1 MKRTLLFLTCMLA
14 SLTMLAQETQ
24 NDYLPFVEMGKQ
36 WHVVISYA
44 YDNINGSPYYGGS
57 HSKYRMYEEVKRN
70 GKTYLHARRILIAEC
85 EDQEAGLYR
94 EENRRVYKY
103 DETTDRD
110 IMLYDFSLKE
120 GDTFTYEFGFDQPVN
135 CKVLKQGWLTDGP
148 KIATN
153 STLVTDTLETNYR
166 WLRTWTIGRDNG
178 LGEYE
183 EVATWVECIG
193 ALENV
198 FGLIDNGYMKFD
210 SNLAYVVRKDHETGY
225 GKNDYLPF
233 SFYTLSMHGSY
244 MPTGESNAEYDDKRH
259 HLTYEQEGNRLH
271 IYGDVYTQCA
281 SNNYAF
287 IYERLTDDP
296 LVHEI
301 ELTPWE
307 VTPNTDTMGY
317 HHTNFYVS
325 GFNPNMN
332 YIVIDNNGEE
342 HPVINK
348 TPQMAYRPMIE
359 DGKVW
364 KVGAVN
370 SGNPVQLVEYY
381 YFDGDTII
389 EGKTCKQMM
398 RQRYVSPDFPEY
410 DTYSQVPS
418 LSYVG
423 AWYEEDKKVYFYDA
437 TTKQLGARR
446 ELMYDFSANAYD
458 TLKINNERYMIGAR
472 ETGGIKG
479 FKGVYRAVF
488 PCSDEN
494 NIRSDA
500 WFAHWLESVGSIN
513 GPMINII
520 DGQLA
525 DPAWFLMA
533 CTVGDE
539 VIYLNDEFEDRA
551 TPELSNAPKSRF
563 DFTHI
568 IKDKPKAPKRRGAD
582 QSIYGEYNNMQLG
595 INLAPIDDAYLIRI
609 TNEASKDVY
618 EKAINAGNIVALN
631 IDISAYPKGRYTVTV
646 ENSRES
652 FTGQFD
658 TIITGIEEVRGKK
671 EDVRGY
677 IYNLQ
682 GQRISTLQKG
692 LNIVN
697 GKKVYV
703 R

>member
-1 MKRTLLFLTCMLA
+1 MKRTLLFMTCMLA
-14 SLTMLAQETQ
+14 SLTMLAQKTQ
-24 NDYLPFVEMGKQ
+24 NDYIPFVEMGKQ
-36 WHVVISYA
+36 WHIVRS
-44 YDNINGSPYYGGS
+44 DFDEGS
-57 HSKYRMYEEVKRN
+57 HFEQYTLRNEEVVKD
-70 GKTYLHARRILIAEC
+70 GKTYLKMYRT
-85 EDQEAGLYR
+85 EDGLNTLYDAGLLREEDRKVYFFDNDTQKEYLMFDYSLKAGDTYETYSYDEQKMVSYKVMSVGDYR
-94 EENRRVYKY
+94 EGPDVVRY
-103 DETTDRD
+103 DYNQAADS
-110 IMLYDFSLKE
+110 M
-120 GDTFTYEFGFDQPVN
+120 DTYHRYLQKWIV
-135 CKVLKQGWLTDGP
+135 
-148 KIATN
+148 A
-153 STLVTDTLETNYR
+153 
-166 WLRTWTIGRDNG
+166 RTDNG
-178 LGEYE
+178 IEK
-183 EVATWVECIG
+183 TWIEGVGSLEGPLANLRDVVLPDLSKDYLTYVEDYSTD
-193 ALENV
+193 L
-198 FGLIDNGYMKFD
+198 
-210 SNLAYVVRKDHETGY
+210 
-225 GKNDYLPF
+225 YLPF
-233 SFYTLSMHGSY
+233 SFYDTMNKQIHGCNL
-244 MPTGESNAEYDDKRH
+244 PTGAEDYSYDRHH
-259 HLTYEQEGNRLH
+259 HLTYELEGNRLH
-271 IYGDVYTQCA
+271 VYGDVYTQCGP
-281 SNNYAF
+281 NNYAYF
-287 IYERLTDDP
+287 IEKLTDDP
-296 LVHEI
+296 LVRKIHFKI
-301 ELTPWE
+301 QE
-307 VTPNTDTMGY
+307 VEPFADCMAI
-317 HHTNFYVS
+317 HSTNFYVP
-325 GFNPNMN
+325 GFDTNMN

-398 RQRYVSPDFPEY
+398 RQRYVSPDYPEY

-437 TTKQLGARR
+437 TTKQLGPRR

-494 NIRSDA
+494 NYRSDI
-500 WFAHWLESVGSIN
+500 WFARWLEGVGSIN
-513 GPMINII
+513 GPMTNII

-525 DPAWFLMA
+525 EPAWFLMA

-595 INLAPIDDAYLIRI
+595 INLDTIDDAYLIRI
-609 TNEASKDVY
+609 TNEASKVVY

-652 FTGQFD
+652 FTGQFN
-658 TIITGIEEVRGKK
+658 TIVTGIVEVNNKNSNVK
-671 EDVRGY
+671 EY
-677 IYNLQ
+677 IYNIQ
-682 GQRISTLQKG
+682 GQRLNFLQKG

-697 GKKVYV
+697 GRKIMVK
-703 R
+703 

>member
-1 MKRTLLFLTCMLA
+1 MKRTLLFLTCMLV
-14 SLTMLAQETQ
+14 SVTMQAQDDPT
-24 NDYLPFVEMGKQ
+24 DYIPFVELNKQ
-36 WHVVISYA
+36 WYVLSTN
-44 YDNINGSPYYGGS
+44 DNPNYVADLERC
-57 HSKYRMYEEVKRN
+57 RMSDVQKRG
-70 GKTYLHARRILIAEC
+70 GKTYIHMYRFVDVLCYAKEG
-85 EDQEAGLYR
+85 GLYR
-94 EENRRVYKY
+94 EENRRVFKY
-103 DETTDRD
+103 DEATGTET
-110 IMLYDFSLKE
+110 MLYDFSLKE
-120 GDTFTYEFGFDQPVN
+120 GDIFTYEDFNPSVK
-135 CKVLKQGWLTDGP
+135 CKVLKQGWLQDGP
-148 KIATN
+148 KIVSSCSLSSA
-153 STLVTDTLETNYR
+153 DTLDVSYR
-166 WLRTWTIGRDNG
+166 PLRTWTIGVDNG
-178 LGEYE
+178 SGEYVE
-183 EVATWVECIG
+183 LITWVEG
-193 ALENV
+193 VGTLENM
-198 FGLIDNGYMKFD
+198 FGPFYTGGGRCR
-210 SNLAYVVRKDHETGY
+210 LAYIEKPDDNRY
-225 GKNDYLPF
+225 NYLPF
-233 SFYTLSMHGSY
+233 SFCNIHDPYIYYHGCNL
-244 MPTGESNAEYDDKRH
+244 PTSESNGNYDDRLH
-259 HLTYEQEGNRLH
+259 HLTYELEGERLH
-271 IYGDVYTQCA
+271 VYGDVYTQCGP
-281 SNNYAF
+281 NNYAF
-287 IYERLTDDP
+287 FYEKETDDP
-296 LVHEI
+296 LVHMI
-301 ELTPWE
+301 EFVPWE
-307 VTPNTDTMGY
+307 VAPSADCMS
-317 HHTNFYVS
+317 HHATNFYVP
-325 GFNPNMN
+325 GFDPNLN
-332 YIVIDNNGEE
+332 YYVLDNHGEK

-348 TPQMAYRPMIE
+348 TPKMAYRPMIE

-437 TTKQLGARR
+437 TTKQLGPRR

-494 NIRSDA
+494 NYRSDI
-500 WFAHWLESVGSIN
+500 WFARWLEGVGSIN
-513 GPMINII
+513 GPTTNII

-595 INLAPIDDAYLIRI
+595 INLNLIDDAYLIRI
-609 TNEASKDVY
+609 TNETGKVVY

-631 IDISAYPKGRYTVTV
+631 IDISSYPKGRYTVTV

-658 TIITGIEEVRGKK
+658 TIITGIVEVRGKK

-682 GQRISTLQKG
+682 GLRISSLQKG

-703 R
+703 K